1 MTRPPVPDLPPDLP
15 PEYAEAYR
23 RCDNRAER
31 ERQIDLIVDVG
42 RHVEGLVRLP
52 AVGLALRLARVPA
65 RLAGWREHHDFLE
78 RGFEAFK
85 NLKGAEDFL
94 RVVADREARELVAG
108 EIDELRDAARQH
120 REIGA
125 TASAD
130 TLTRQAELLEQILTP
145 HP

>member
-1 MTRPPVPDLPPDLP
+1 MAH
-15 PEYAEAYR
+15 EAEADDGADIRATLR
-23 RCDNRAER
+23 RHLR
-31 ERQIDLIVDVG
+31 ERMAARD
-42 RHVEGLVRLP
+42 RT
-52 AVGLALRLARVPA
+52 AVQAIRTAVAAIENAEAQPTDGSTATEQLLGLASSADVAR
-65 RLAGWREHHDFLE
+65 
-78 RGFEAFK
+78 
-85 NLKGAEDFL
+85 